1 MRLNRIVATALL
13 AGSVGLSAGA
23 AGAATNPSTTGQPS
37 QSCQAQPS
45 SPGHAS
51 SSPGAPFNEPT
62 ATSPGGKGGAAYNA
76 GNANSPNPKAVSQ
89 YDVACYQVSH

>member
-1 MRLNRIVATALL
+1 MRRIVI
-13 AGSVGLSAGA
+13 A
-23 AGAATNPSTTGQPS
+23 AGFALVVTLGTATPLFATTNPSTTGQPS
-37 QSCQAQPS
+37 QSCQSQPS

-51 SSPGAPFNEPT
+51 TSPGAPFNEPT
-62 ATSPGGKGGAAYNA
+62 ATNPGGKGGAAYNA

>member
-1 MRLNRIVATALL
+1 MRRMLAIAALVVGVLAAPSVAYATGNPNGTA
-13 AGSVGLSAGA
+13 
-23 AGAATNPSTTGQPS
+23 QPG

-45 SPGHAS
+45 SPGRAS

-62 ATSPGGKGGAAYNA
+62 PSNPGGTGGAAYSA

-89 YDVACYQVSH
+89 YDVACYHVSN